1 MWNEI
6 EKILKEK
13 HMSIYRLAKES
24 GVNENTLRNYKKNY
38 STPDG
43 VDPSFKNICKIADAL
58 NVSLDDLRDKER

>member
-1 MWNEI
+1 MWNKI

-38 STPDG
+38 SNPDG
-43 VDPSFKNICKIADAL
+43 VDPSFKNVCKIADAL
-58 NVSLDDLRDKER
+58 NVSLDDLRGKEK

>member
-24 GVNENTLRNYKKNY
+24 GVNENT
-38 STPDG
+38 SE
-43 VDPSFKNICKIADAL
+43 F
-58 NVSLDDLRDKER
+58 

>member
-38 STPDG
+38 SNADG